1 MHPDFRVWTSLQN
14 QPSGVLSR
22 INLHLRDLRR
32 RAVLD
37 SVDIRSQTT
46 GAVYNDKI
54 MAILINYA
62 RKYHSSVHSMNYAL

>member
-1 MHPDFRVWTSLQN
+1 MQLGKLPTQ
-14 QPSGVLSR
+14 QYC
-22 INLHLRDLRR
+22 DLRR

-54 MAILINYA
+54 MATLTNYV